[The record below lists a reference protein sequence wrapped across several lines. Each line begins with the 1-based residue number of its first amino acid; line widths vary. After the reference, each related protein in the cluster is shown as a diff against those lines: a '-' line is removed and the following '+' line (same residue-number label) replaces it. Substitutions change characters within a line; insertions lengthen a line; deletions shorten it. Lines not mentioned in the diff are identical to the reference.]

1 MTTENRKIPLN
12 EAREEL
18 RQLARDLNFGMCQ
31 FAKKVEEVKL
41 MLYGEAREIRRE
53 YLSPNDDAPD
63 VSRRRRH
70 LRKGAGV
77 NSKASR

>member
-18 RQLARDLNFGMCQ
+18 RQLARDLNFAMCQ

-41 MLYGEAREIRRE
+41 MLYGEAREIRRV
-53 YLSPNDDAPD
+53 YLSKDDAEPD
-63 VSRRRRH
+63 VSRRKRH
-70 LRKGAGV
+70 LRKGASV
-77 NSKASR
+77 NSKVSR